1 MKLLPTRRFLALL
14 AGAAILFLLDPFIA
28 LTADALLIGVL
39 LLDAALT
46 PRDSQIILD
55 RAVPDRMPLGET
67 GRVELTIWNRS
78 NRPIHLLLTDDVLP
92 PLARAGD
99 DVLEADVPPL
109 GEVRREYDVRATR
122 RGESVI
128 GDTHLRLLG
137 PLGLAWT
144 ARRQRWQHTVLVQPG
159 LAEVRRL
166 RLLGLRHRLRDA
178 GVRNIR
184 FRGEAGAFES
194 LREYVPGDD
203 PRTVD
208 WKATARTTQLMVR
221 QYEAERSQSVVV
233 AIDAGRLMAERLGE
247 RDRLDYALSAALLLA
262 DVADNSGDRV
272 GVLVFSDRIH
282 HYLPPTR
289 VSLARLAETLARVEP
304 RLVES
309 NYPAAFT
316 HLGRELR
323 RRSLLVVL
331 TDVID
336 TGASSA
342 LVHHLAR
349 SAHRHL
355 PLVVALR
362 NPLLEATSSREVV
375 DETDAYRRA
384 AAEEL
389 LQARAA
395 ALATMNRAGVL
406 VADARPEDAAP
417 AVVNRYLEVKARSLL

>member
-1 MKLLPTRRFLALL
+1 
-14 AGAAILFLLDPFIA
+14 
-28 LTADALLIGVL
+28 
-39 LLDAALT
+39 
-46 PRDSQIILD
+46 
-55 RAVPDRMPLGET
+55 
-67 GRVELTIWNRS
+67 TIWNRS

-221 QYEAERSQSVVV
+221 QYEAERSQSVV
-233 AIDAGRLMAERLGE
+233 
-247 RDRLDYALSAALLLA
+247 
-262 DVADNSGDRV
+262 
-272 GVLVFSDRIH
+272 
-282 HYLPPTR
+282 
-289 VSLARLAETLARVEP
+289 
-304 RLVES
+304 
-309 NYPAAFT
+309 
-316 HLGRELR
+316 
-323 RRSLLVVL
+323 
-331 TDVID
+331 
-336 TGASSA
+336 
-342 LVHHLAR
+342 
-349 SAHRHL
+349 
-355 PLVVALR
+355 
-362 NPLLEATSSREVV
+362 
-375 DETDAYRRA
+375 
-384 AAEEL
+384 
-389 LQARAA
+389 
-395 ALATMNRAGVL
+395 
-406 VADARPEDAAP
+406 
-417 AVVNRYLEVKARSLL
+417 